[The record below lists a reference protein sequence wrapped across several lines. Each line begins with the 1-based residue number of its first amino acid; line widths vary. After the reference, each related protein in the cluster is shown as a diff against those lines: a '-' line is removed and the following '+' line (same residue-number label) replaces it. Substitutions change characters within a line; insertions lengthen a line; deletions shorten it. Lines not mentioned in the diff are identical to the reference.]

1 MARESESGLPI
12 EPVYGPDALTGWD
25 AEEKLGE
32 PGKYPFTRG
41 VYPTMYTGRPWTMRQ
56 YAGFGTAMESNAR
69 YKQLIANGTMGL
81 SVAFDLPTQMGH
93 DSDAP
98 IASGEV
104 GKVGVAIDSI
114 DDMRVLFGGIPLDK
128 VSTSMTINAPAALL
142 LLLYQLV
149 AEEQGVSAD
158 KLTGTIQ
165 NDVLKEY
172 IARGTYIFPPK
183 PSLRL
188 IADIFKYC
196 KAEIPKWNTIS
207 ISGYHMAEAG
217 ASPAQ
222 EIAFTLA
229 DGIEYVRTAVAAGM
243 DVDDFAP
250 RLSFFFVARTT
261 ILEEVAKFRAARRI
275 WARVMKEEFGAKNPK
290 SLMLRFHTQTAGVQ
304 LTAQQP
310 EVNLVRVAVQGLGA
324 VLGGTQSLHTNSFD
338 EAIALPTDKSAR
350 LALRTQQVLAYET
363 DVTATVDPFAGSYVV
378 EKMTDDVEAAAL
390 ELMGKVEDLG
400 GAVNAIEHGFQK
412 SEIERSAYRIAQ
424 ETDSGER
431 VVVGVNRFQLD
442 EEEPYEPLRVDPAI
456 EAQQA
461 DRLAKLRAERDQ
473 QAVDTAL
480 AALKKAAE
488 GEDNVLYPMKDA
500 LRAGRRWARCA
511 TRCARSGVRTCPRT
525 PSEPGRPLVRVP
537 AGDGGRPPGRAVGRS
552 ARRPEPAQVAAD
564 ALRSGPG
571 PAHVPVRPHQ
581 EQARPVRPECRPAHH
596 PHRLRHVRGVD
607 AQRQQRPV
615 RSAEGVEEAYAVH
628 GPVRRP
634 VPGPHRALGDRRP
647 GLRRQGRVPVAQP
660 QLPCRPAAPH
670 LAPVDAGRQLQ
681 HPRGDRAPL
690 LLVTVQQSGRGPA
703 RQHRAQL
710 PAQVVGVLDAGVQAL
725 SARR

>member
-1 MARESESGLPI
+1 MTRESESGLPI
-12 EPVYGPDALTGWD
+12 EPVYGPDALDGWSPG
-25 AEEKLGE
+25 EKLGE
-32 PGKYPFTRG
+32 PGAYPFTRG
-41 VYPTMYTGRPWTMRQ
+41 VYPSMYTGRPWTMRQ
-56 YAGFGTAMESNAR
+56 YAGFGTATESNAR
-69 YKQLIANGTMGL
+69 YKQLIANGTTGL

-114 DDMRVLFGGIPLDK
+114 DDMRVLFDGIPLDQ

-149 AEEQGVSAD
+149 GEEQGVPAR

-172 IARGTYIFPPK
+172 IARGTYIFPPG

-196 KAEIPKWNTIS
+196 RAEIPKWNTIS

-275 WARVMKEEFGAKNPK
+275 WARVMREEFGAENPK

-310 EVNLVRVAVQGLGA
+310 EVNLVRVAVQGLAA

-378 EKMTDDVEAAAL
+378 ETMTDEVEAAAL
-390 ELMGKVEDLG
+390 ELMAKVEDMG
-400 GAVNAIEHGFQK
+400 GAVSAIERGFQK
-412 SEIERSAYRIAQ
+412 SEIERSAYRIAL
-424 ETDSGER
+424 ETDSAER

-442 EEEPYEPLRVDPAI
+442 EEEPYEPLRVDPTI
-456 EAQQA
+456 EAEQA
-461 DRLAKLRAERDQ
+461 ARLAKLRADRDQ
-473 QAVDTAL
+473 GAVDAAL
-480 AALKKAAE
+480 ARLRKAAE
-488 GEDNVLYPMKDA
+488 GTENVLYPMKDA
-500 LRAGRRWARCA
+500 LRARA
-511 TRCARSGVRTCPRT
+511 T
-525 PSEPGRPLVRVP
+525 
-537 AGDGGRPPGRAVGRS
+537 VG
-552 ARRPEPAQVAAD
+552 EVCD
-564 ALRSGPG
+564 ALREVWGRY
-571 PAHVPVRPHQ
+571 VPS
-581 EQARPVRPECRPAHH
+581 
-596 PHRLRHVRGVD
+596 D
-607 AQRQQRPV
+607 AF
-615 RSAEGVEEAYAVH
+615 
-628 GPVRRP
+628 
-634 VPGPHRALGDRRP
+634 
-647 GLRRQGRVPVAQP
+647 
-660 QLPCRPAAPH
+660 
-670 LAPVDAGRQLQ
+670 
-681 HPRGDRAPL
+681 
-690 LLVTVQQSGRGPA
+690 
-703 RQHRAQL
+703 
-710 PAQVVGVLDAGVQAL
+710 
-725 SARR
+725 

>member
-1 MARESESGLPI
+1 MTRESESGLPI
-12 EPVYGPDALTGWD
+12 EPVYGPEALDGWR

-32 PGKYPFTRG
+32 PGAFPFTRG

-56 YAGFGTAMESNAR
+56 YAGFGTATESNAR
-69 YKQLIANGTMGL
+69 YKQLIANGTAGL

-114 DDMRVLFGGIPLDK
+114 DDMRVLFGGIPLGE

-149 AEEQGVSAD
+149 AEEQGVPAG

-196 KAEIPKWNTIS
+196 GAEIPRWNTIS

-217 ASPAQ
+217 ASPVQ

-261 ILEEVAKFRAARRI
+261 LLEEVAKFRAARRI
-275 WARVMKEEFGAKNPK
+275 WARVMRDEFGARDPK
-290 SLMLRFHTQTAGVQ
+290 SWMLRFHTQTAGVQ

-324 VLGGTQSLHTNSFD
+324 VLGGTQSLHTNSYD
-338 EAIALPTDKSAR
+338 EAIALPTEKAAR

-363 DVTATVDPFAGSYVV
+363 DLTATVDPFAGSYAI
-378 EKMTDDVEAAAL
+378 ESLTDDLEAAAR
-390 ELMGKVEDLG
+390 ELIARVEDLG
-400 GAVNAIEHGFQK
+400 GAVAAIERGFQK
-412 SEIERSAYRIAQ
+412 AEIERSAYQIARQ
-424 ETDSGER
+424 IDDGER
-431 VVVGVNRFQLD
+431 VVVGVNKFISAGD
-442 EEEPYEPLRVDPAI
+442 EPYQPLRVDPSI
-456 EAQQA
+456 
-461 DRLAKLRAERDQ
+461 ERDQ
-473 QAVDTAL
+473 AERLARLRAARDAGQWQRRIDDLRTA
-480 AALKKAAE
+480 AA
-488 GEDNVLYPMKDA
+488 GSQNVLVPLREALRAQATVGEVCDA
-500 LRAGRRWARCA
+500 LRDVW
-511 TRCARSGVRTCPRT
+511 GVYQ
-525 PSEPGRPLVRVP
+525 P
-537 AGDGGRPPGRAVGRS
+537 A
-552 ARRPEPAQVAAD
+552 EI
-564 ALRSGPG
+564 
-571 PAHVPVRPHQ
+571 
-581 EQARPVRPECRPAHH
+581 
-596 PHRLRHVRGVD
+596 
-607 AQRQQRPV
+607 
-615 RSAEGVEEAYAVH
+615 
-628 GPVRRP
+628 
-634 VPGPHRALGDRRP
+634 
-647 GLRRQGRVPVAQP
+647 
-660 QLPCRPAAPH
+660 
-670 LAPVDAGRQLQ
+670 
-681 HPRGDRAPL
+681 
-690 LLVTVQQSGRGPA
+690 T
-703 RQHRAQL
+703 
-710 PAQVVGVLDAGVQAL
+710 
-725 SARR
+725 

>member
-1 MARESESGLPI
+1 MTRESESGLPI
-12 EPVYGPDALTGWD
+12 EPVYGPDALDGWNPD
-25 AEEKLGE
+25 EKLGE
-32 PGKYPFTRG
+32 PGGYPFTRG
-41 VYPTMYTGRPWTMRQ
+41 VYPSMYTGRPWTMRQ
-56 YAGFGTAMESNAR
+56 YAGFGTAAESNAR
-69 YKQLIANGTMGL
+69 YQQLIANGTMGL

-93 DSDAP
+93 DSDAA
-98 IASGEV
+98 ISHGEV
-104 GKVGVAIDSI
+104 GKVGVAIDSVE
-114 DDMRVLFGGIPLDK
+114 DMKVLFGGIPLDK

-149 AEEQGVSAD
+149 GEEQGVGAD
-158 KLTGTIQ
+158 QLTGTIQ

-188 IADIFKYC
+188 IADIFAYC

-229 DGIEYVRTAVAAGM
+229 DGVEYVRTAIAAGM

-250 RLSFFFVARTT
+250 RLSFFFVSRTT

-275 WARVMKEEFGAKNPK
+275 WAKVMREEFGAKNPK

-310 EVNLVRVAVQGLGA
+310 EVNLVRVAVQGLAA

-378 EKMTDDVEAAAL
+378 EKMTDEVETAAL
-390 ELMGKVEDLG
+390 ELMAKVEELG
-400 GAVNAIEHGFQK
+400 GAVNAIERGFQK
-412 SEIERSAYRIAQ
+412 SEIERNAYRIAL

-431 VVVGVNRFQLD
+431 TVVGVNRFKLD

-461 DRLAKLRAERDQ
+461 QRLADLRAARDQ
-473 QAVDTAL
+473 DAVDAAL
-480 AALKKAAE
+480 AALRKAAQ
-488 GEDNVLYPMKDA
+488 GTDNVLYPMKDA
-500 LRAGRRWARCA
+500 LRARA
-511 TRCARSGVRTCPRT
+511 T
-525 PSEPGRPLVRVP
+525 
-537 AGDGGRPPGRAVGRS
+537 VG
-552 ARRPEPAQVAAD
+552 EVCN
-564 ALRSGPG
+564 ALREVWGTY
-571 PAHVPVRPHQ
+571 VPT
-581 EQARPVRPECRPAHH
+581 
-596 PHRLRHVRGVD
+596 D
-607 AQRQQRPV
+607 AF
-615 RSAEGVEEAYAVH
+615 
-628 GPVRRP
+628 
-634 VPGPHRALGDRRP
+634 
-647 GLRRQGRVPVAQP
+647 
-660 QLPCRPAAPH
+660 
-670 LAPVDAGRQLQ
+670 
-681 HPRGDRAPL
+681 
-690 LLVTVQQSGRGPA
+690 
-703 RQHRAQL
+703 
-710 PAQVVGVLDAGVQAL
+710 
-725 SARR
+725 

>member
-1 MARESESGLPI
+1 MSRESESGLPI
-12 EPVYGPDALTGWD
+12 EAVYGPGALKDWD
-25 AEEKLGE
+25 PAEKLGE
-32 PGKYPFTRG
+32 PGAYPFTRG
-41 VYPTMYTGRPWTMRQ
+41 VYPSMYTGRPWTMRQ
-56 YAGFGTAMESNAR
+56 YAGFGTAVESNAR
-69 YKQLIANGTMGL
+69 YKQLIANGTTGL

-98 IASGEV
+98 LAHGEV
-104 GKVGVAIDSI
+104 GKVGVAIDSVE
-114 DDMRVLFGGIPLDK
+114 DMRVLFDGIPLDK

-142 LLLYQLV
+142 LLMYQLV
-149 AEEQGVSAD
+149 GEEQGVPASR
-158 KLTGTIQ
+158 LTGTIQ

-196 KAEIPKWNTIS
+196 RTEIPKWNTIS

-217 ASPAQ
+217 ATPAQ

-275 WARVMKEEFGAKNPK
+275 WARVMREEFGAKNPK

-363 DVTATVDPFAGSYVV
+363 DVTATVDPFAGSYVI
-378 EKMTDDVEAAAL
+378 ESMTDDVEAAAVG
-390 ELMGKVEDLG
+390 LMERVEELG
-400 GAVNAIEHGFQK
+400 GAVEAIERGFQK
-412 SEIERSAYRIAQ
+412 SEIERSAYRVAQ

-431 VVVGVNRFQLD
+431 VVVGVNRFRLD

-461 DRLAKLRAERDQ
+461 ERLGRLRAERDGA
-473 QAVDTAL
+473 AVEAAL
-480 AALKKAAE
+480 AALKEAA
-488 GEDNVLYPMKDA
+488 GGTANVLHPMKEALRARATVGEVCDA
-500 LRAGRRWARCA
+500 LREVWG
-511 TRCARSGVRTCPRT
+511 TY
-525 PSEPGRPLVRVP
+525 VP
-537 AGDGGRPPGRAVGRS
+537 T
-552 ARRPEPAQVAAD
+552 D
-564 ALRSGPG
+564 AF
-571 PAHVPVRPHQ
+571 
-581 EQARPVRPECRPAHH
+581 
-596 PHRLRHVRGVD
+596 
-607 AQRQQRPV
+607 
-615 RSAEGVEEAYAVH
+615 
-628 GPVRRP
+628 
-634 VPGPHRALGDRRP
+634 
-647 GLRRQGRVPVAQP
+647 
-660 QLPCRPAAPH
+660 
-670 LAPVDAGRQLQ
+670 
-681 HPRGDRAPL
+681 
-690 LLVTVQQSGRGPA
+690 
-703 RQHRAQL
+703 
-710 PAQVVGVLDAGVQAL
+710 
-725 SARR
+725 